1 MTTKSKSAKKGGS
14 KRSTSAQ
21 KPAAKKGKP
30 LGFAAA
36 FSPERTVKQRIAA
49 LVDEPLAVC
58 DTDENLQNVLS
69 VLRDRNQPSEVRLT
83 ALQTLQA
90 ATFSVAEFES
100 CQPDYTAAL
109 RELVDDP
116 DDTIRRRVLGILSRD
131 KDGYAQKRLLE
142 GLKDPDKALVPPEKA
157 LQFLGNDVHAEAYSA
172 ARKIVE
178 NPPSEDAKR
187 EALRLLAADSKAAPI
202 FEKVLRD
209 KDALAEHR
217 QISASA
223 LQGLK
228 PKKLQEYARDIV
240 LDENEYPEIK
250 ATSLTAITNFGPKEV
265 AQDEKLMES
274 VDRLNTGKTAPKV
287 KKSAKRFLNRFR

>member
-1 MTTKSKSAKKGGS
+1 MTTKRKSSKKSAA
-14 KRSTSAQ
+14 KRSTSAR
-21 KPAAKKGKP
+21 KPTGKK

-36 FSPERTVKQRIAA
+36 FRPKSTVKQRIAA
-49 LVDEPLAVC
+49 LIEDPLAVC
-58 DTDENLQNVLS
+58 ESDENLQKVLS
-69 VLRDRNQPSEVRLT
+69 VLRNRDEPTEVRLT
-83 ALQTLQA
+83 VLQTLQA
-90 ATFSVAEFES
+90 ATFSFADFES
-100 CQPDYTAAL
+100 CRAEYTAAL

-116 DDTIRRRVLGILSRD
+116 DDTIRRRALGILSRD

-142 GLKDPDKALVPPEKA
+142 GLKEPEKALVPPEKA
-157 LQFLGNDVHAEAYSA
+157 LQFLGNDVHAEAYSV

-202 FEKVLRD
+202 FEKVLLD

-228 PKKLQEYARDIV
+228 PRKLQEYARDIV

-250 ATSLTAITNFGPKEV
+250 ATSLTALTQFAPKDT
-265 AQDEKLMES
+265 AQDTVLLES
-274 VDRLNTGKTAPKV
+274 VDRLTTEKTPAKV

>member
-1 MTTKSKSAKKGGS
+1 MTTKRKSSKKKAV
-14 KRSTSAQ
+14 KRSTR
-21 KPAAKKGKP
+21 KPTAKKGKP

-36 FSPERTVKQRIAA
+36 FSPESTVKQRIAA
-49 LVDEPLAVC
+49 LVEEPLAVC
-58 DTDENLQNVLS
+58 ETDENLQKVLNVLRN
-69 VLRDRNQPSEVRLT
+69 RDEPTEVRLT

-90 ATFSVAEFES
+90 ATFSIAEFES

-109 RELVDDP
+109 RELIDDP
-116 DDTIRRRVLGILSRD
+116 DDTIRRRALGILSRD

-142 GLKDPDKALVPPEKA
+142 GLKEPEKALVPPEKA
-157 LQFLGNDVHAEAYSA
+157 LQFLGNDVHAEAYSI

-223 LQGLK
+223 LQALK
-228 PKKLQEYARDIV
+228 PKKMQEYARDIV

-250 ATSLTAITNFGPKEV
+250 ATSLTALTQFAPREV
-265 AQDEKLMES
+265 AQDEALLKS
-274 VDRLNTGKTAPKV
+274 VDRLKTGKTPAKV